1 MVVAIAMAFMLGACG
16 GSTEDAPEGPT
27 TLPQEQTT
35 QAHAPSTNPEDSPTT
50 STISTGEEAVATI
63 DPPIELSGSSWVI
76 TEYRY
81 RPSNT
86 GIVNTVGEEAFLDLN
101 EDGTL
106 IGHNG
111 CNEFAG
117 TWETTGPYYDYDDAA
132 EAFEDEIDG
141 QSISIEAE
149 LTTSNECSGF
159 VGEQD
164 SDLMGALTSADLW
177 FAGSAPG
184 DQENGLTLRSDDGN
198 IFADPR

>member
-1 MVVAIAMAFMLGACG
+1 MVVAIGMAFMLGACG
-16 GSTEDAPEGPT
+16 GSTEDAPGGST
-27 TLPQEQTT
+27 TVPQNSTT
-35 QAHAPSTNPEDSPTT
+35 QGQASTTNPEDTPTT
-50 STISTGEEAVATI
+50 STISTDEQEVATI

-76 TEYRY
+76 TEYQY

-86 GIVNTVGEEAFLDLN
+86 GIVNTVGEEAFIDLS

-106 IGHNG
+106 TGHNG

-132 EAFEDEIDG
+132 EAFEDKIDG
-141 QSISIEAE
+141 QPISIEAE
-149 LTTSNECSGF
+149 LTTSNQCSGF

-164 SDLMGALTSADLW
+164 SDLMGALTSTDLW

-184 DQENGLTLRSDDGN
+184 DQENGLTLRSNDGN
-198 IFADPR
+198 IFVDPR